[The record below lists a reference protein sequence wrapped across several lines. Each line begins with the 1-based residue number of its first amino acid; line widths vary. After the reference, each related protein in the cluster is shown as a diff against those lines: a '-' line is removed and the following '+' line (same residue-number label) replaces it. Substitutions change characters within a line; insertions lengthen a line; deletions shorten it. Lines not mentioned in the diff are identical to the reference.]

1 MNAYNKAIA
10 AALGGLTQLGVALND
25 GHVSA
30 QEWVTVAVAALTVL
44 AVGAV
49 ANKPQV

>member
-1 MNAYNKAIA
+1 MTAYNKAIA

-25 GHVSA
+25 GAVSA

-44 AVGAV
+44 AVGVV
-49 ANKPQV
+49 ANKAG